1 MIPSKCE
8 RDEWRQLADE
18 TQMVS
23 AVGEYTPA
31 EFTTLLDAVDALEVV
46 LKKYV
51 SHVGHH
57 EGVTYLR
64 DTDRTKEFSDQEWD
78 YLRSVSES
86 T

>member
-1 MIPSKCE
+1 MIPSKRE

-51 SHVGHH
+51 SHVGYN
-57 EGVTYLR
+57 EGVDFLR
-64 DTDRTKEFSDQEWD
+64 DIDKSDKFTDQEWN
-78 YLRSVSES
+78 YLRSLSES
-86 T
+86 A